1 MSAYPDHYEARENL
15 ANSYLRNNDYIKAID
30 EFAALYSKNPS
41 LFKDYASYG
50 YALFKEKQYSTAI
63 DMFKLALRNNPDNV
77 STMSYLAISYQE
89 VKRYNESKAM
99 FDKVFELKPD
109 CHGLRFNYAQLLA
122 DMKDIDGAINQYNQY
137 LKAYPE
143 DINASIKLGMLY
155 KNNKKYNEAIDIFTK
170 VLEKDPSDMKS
181 EKALAEAYHAKG
193 DYTNALKHYDIVLE
207 NEENREALANKA
219 LVLHAL
225 KKYDQAISLYYDLLA
240 EQSNDRLRN
249 NLVEA
254 LCIKGDNMLLRAEFK
269 NALTYFDKAVEVD
282 PNSAKAYFGLAK
294 AHDSL
299 NFRDRANEYYQKA
312 IELAPDNKVY
322 KTAYAGFKQTLTDT
336 DKTIEANE
344 TQVNNQVNASTANE
358 TTEVHEVTPAKIDN
372 KIDSLMITDKSGQI
386 SDRAKELIAE
396 GDTLYKQTRF
406 DEALANYL
414 DALKINANDATTT
427 FKVGNLYKM
436 QNDIDNAIDYYK
448 KATSLNKNYAD
459 AWFNLGL
466 SYATLNNYRL
476 CRDSFNKVIAIN
488 PNYANAYYAMA
499 LSYEKDGDNANA
511 IKYYKSYYNLVTD
524 EKTKR
529 AISNKISS
537 LEAKIQ

>member
-1 MSAYPDHYEARENL
+1 M
-15 ANSYLRNNDYIKAID
+15 
-30 EFAALYSKNPS
+30 
-41 LFKDYASYG
+41 
-50 YALFKEKQYSTAI
+50 
-63 DMFKLALRNNPDNV
+63 
-77 STMSYLAISYQE
+77 
-89 VKRYNESKAM
+89 
-99 FDKVFELKPD
+99 
-109 CHGLRFNYAQLLA
+109 
-122 DMKDIDGAINQYNQY
+122 
-137 LKAYPE
+137 
-143 DINASIKLGMLY
+143 
-155 KNNKKYNEAIDIFTK
+155 
-170 VLEKDPSDMKS
+170 
-181 EKALAEAYHAKG
+181 
-193 DYTNALKHYDIVLE
+193 
-207 NEENREALANKA
+207 
-219 LVLHAL
+219 
-225 KKYDQAISLYYDLLA
+225 
-240 EQSNDRLRN
+240 
-249 NLVEA
+249 
-254 LCIKGDNMLLRAEFK
+254 
-269 NALTYFDKAVEVD
+269 
-282 PNSAKAYFGLAK
+282 
-294 AHDSL
+294 
-299 NFRDRANEYYQKA
+299 
-312 IELAPDNKVY
+312 
-322 KTAYAGFKQTLTDT
+322 
-336 DKTIEANE
+336 
-344 TQVNNQVNASTANE
+344 NNQVNASTANE
-358 TTEVHEVTPAKIDN
+358 TTEVHEITPAKIDN

-414 DALKINANDATTT
+414 EALKINANDPVTA